1 MRIPFFL
8 PLAALAGT
16 LLTSLTPLT
25 PQARAAQF
33 GQAEVD
39 QSKFV
44 LAASPIGNG
53 SRHQLLI
60 IEQVKS
66 TRPCWVE
73 EAGTPTRIN
82 PLLLTFDFSG
92 ICDRKIDSNGYSLRI
107 AGVDLGLNYRLS
119 IVRRNGQMVLV
130 GQAFRS
136 GPELVIATANGESA
150 GFTKLELQP
159 GWRLGR
165 RTFDGKA
172 LGHIYLV
179 TDQIPPGMALQ
190 GAQTSP
196 SAAVVPP
203 ANVTTPVKP
212 APAPASLQ
220 QPVPPRPLPSASQ
233 APAPTL
239 RPLTPPRLTP
249 LRPLRPL
256 TPTQP

>member
-1 MRIPFFL
+1 MRKTFFL

-16 LLTSLTPLT
+16 LLTSFLPLA

-39 QSKFV
+39 PSKFV

-66 TRPCWVE
+66 TQPCWAE
-73 EAGTPTRIN
+73 EPGSPTRIN
-82 PLLLTFDFSG
+82 PLLLSFDFSG

-119 IVRRNGQMVLV
+119 IVRRNGQMLLV

-136 GPELVIATANGESA
+136 GPELVIAKASGEAS
-150 GFTKLELQP
+150 GFIKLDLQP

-165 RTFDGKA
+165 RTFEGKP

-179 TDQIPPGMALQ
+179 TDQVPPGMALQ
-190 GAQTSP
+190 GAQSNP
-196 SAAVVPP
+196 SAAVSPP
-203 ANVTTPVKP
+203 ASVTPPVQP
-212 APAPASLQ
+212 APAPL
-220 QPVPPRPLPSASQ
+220 RPLTPAPQPSASQ

-239 RPLTPPRLTP
+239 KPLVPARPATLTP
-249 LRPLRPL
+249 LRPLRPA
-256 TPTQP
+256 TPPQS